1 MAAIKPSAATIR
13 LPKVKMIPHSLR
25 FVPVK
30 GRYILQERLG
40 DQWRNVPL
48 ITSESAAVVVGP

>member
-1 MAAIKPSAATIR
+1 MAEVRPGPVTIR

-30 GRYILQERLG
+30 GRYILQEKLG
-40 DQWRNVPL
+40 EHWRNVPL
-48 ITSESAAVVVGP
+48 VTSGSAAVAT

>member
-1 MAAIKPSAATIR
+1 MSKIAPGAATIR

-40 DQWRNVPL
+40 DAWRNVPL
-48 ITSESAAVVVGP
+48 VTSESAAVVVGP